1 MAQICNA
8 FKQLKSGNGCNY
20 AKLQAWIIYIDRI
33 ICLRIVDIRVWH
45 VSRDPVIKL
54 RVASSFDTVGLMQ
67 AYGVGALVLL
77 QGNLLWSKKVRGI
90 TFHITDID
98 GRDLVALGTGSNI
111 IFFRIDK
118 YGGLAL
124 ANDTYCR
131 PFEKKRMYILN
142 VLNYSAVS

>member
-1 MAQICNA
+1 
-8 FKQLKSGNGCNY
+8 
-20 AKLQAWIIYIDRI
+20 
-33 ICLRIVDIRVWH
+33 
-45 VSRDPVIKL
+45 
-54 RVASSFDTVGLMQ
+54 MQ

-77 QGNLLWSKKVRGI
+77 Q
-90 TFHITDID
+90 DID

-142 VLNYSAVS
+142 VLSIIVQFPDQPQPSTNLIVYKDEKEYLIGEHNSQITIWQLVCSFIRFSIIKILLYSDRIQAVLKQL